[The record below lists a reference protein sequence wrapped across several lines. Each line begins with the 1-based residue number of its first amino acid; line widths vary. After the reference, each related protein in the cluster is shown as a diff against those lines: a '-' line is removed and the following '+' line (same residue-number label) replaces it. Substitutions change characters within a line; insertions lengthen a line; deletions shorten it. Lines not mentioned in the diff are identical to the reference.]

1 MFDNQF
7 DSLYD
12 GSKICISEYAAVK
25 SCQMALETFLFQKN
39 IEMWLQRKRKIDCSV
54 DSDNHL

>member
-1 MFDNQF
+1 MFDSQF

-12 GSKICISEYAAVK
+12 GSKICISAYAAVK
-25 SCQMALETFLFQKN
+25 SWQTALEKLFIPEKYWNVVAKN
-39 IEMWLQRKRKIDCSV
+39 RKIDCSV